1 MRNLT
6 LRSGSLTGEEMR
18 VGAPLTLSFNAQQY
32 ASTAPAFE
40 YYGDPTVSSITP
52 TSGPRAGGTQL
63 LIAGRHLVG
72 GSTYRCAIAAGWSP
86 QLASPQPDGLK
97 VFVPQQVASLELT
110 LTPTLILSPSP
121 SPSSSPSLSLGPS
134 LSPSLSLGPSLSPSP
149 SLSLNPSP
157 GSNPK
162 QAASL
167 EMPLVYCAT
176 PPADAATE
184 LVTPQLSNP
193 NT

>member
-18 VGAPLTLSFNAQQY
+18 VSAPLTLSFNAQQY

-86 QLASPQPDGLK
+86 QLASPQPDGPK

-121 SPSSSPSLSLGPS
+121 SSSSSPSPSLSLS
-134 LSPSLSLGPSLSPSP
+134 PSLSPSP